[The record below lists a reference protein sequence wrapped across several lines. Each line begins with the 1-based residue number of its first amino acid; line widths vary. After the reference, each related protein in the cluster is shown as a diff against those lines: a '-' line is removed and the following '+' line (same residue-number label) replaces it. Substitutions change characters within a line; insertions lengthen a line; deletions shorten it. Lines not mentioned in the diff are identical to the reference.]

1 MVKDVQELVDTILS
15 KTDRMYVPTGEI
27 SWRLPTGVPSLD
39 NILGGGLPGGSITQ
53 IYGPEQSGKTS
64 LAYKI
69 TGEAV
74 RLGYSTM
81 LVPLEGYSKEFA
93 KACGVDTEAKNLHV
107 ISADFAELLFN
118 TCIEAVRNYDT
129 KVIVMDSIAAAIP
142 RADLE
147 KKQKVEDGDPGFNVG
162 SRAKSIGSF
171 IQQMQI
177 PLKRKE
183 AIFVTVNRLT
193 ADINRYGGSMKPAGG
208 QTLQYDSD
216 IKISMWGRSNRD
228 EKIIETDVT
237 VMKGKENGINLFGAT
252 TLYFAHGQGVDVY
265 RDLITVCEIKGII
278 TKGGAWYTYGEQ
290 KFQGL
295 AGFAEAL
302 KGNKELY
309 QELMNKVSQNIAV
322 QEAAKVVE
330 KKTRKKN
337 KDGES

>member
-1 MVKDVQELVDTILS
+1 MAKDVQELVDILLS
-15 KTDRMYVPTGEI
+15 KTDSIYIPTGEI

-64 LAYKI
+64 LAYRI
-69 TGEAV
+69 AGESV
-74 RLGYSTM
+74 KRGYSTI

-93 KACGVDTEAKNLHV
+93 RACGIETEAKNLHV

-118 TCIEAVRNYDT
+118 TCIEAIRNYDT
-129 KVIVMDSIAAAIP
+129 KVVVMDSIAAAIP

-147 KKQKVEDGDPGFNVG
+147 KKQKVEDGDPSFNMG
-162 SRAKSIGSF
+162 TRARSISSF

-193 ADINRYGGSMKPAGG
+193 ADINRYGGSLKPGG
-208 QTLQYDSD
+208 GHTLQYASD
-216 IKISMWGRSNRD
+216 IKISMWGKINRD

-237 VMKGKENGINLFGAT
+237 VMKGKEDGIGLFGAT
-252 TLYFAHGQGVDVY
+252 VLYFAHGQGVDVY
-265 RDLITVCEIKGII
+265 RDLITVCEGKGIVI
-278 TKGGAWYTYGEQ
+278 KSGAWYAYGEQ

-295 AGFAEAL
+295 AGFAEVL
-302 KGNKELY
+302 KTNKELY
-309 QELMNKVSQNIAV
+309 QELTDKVGKNITA
-322 QEAAKVVE
+322 QEVVKVE
-330 KKTRKKN
+330 KKIRKK
-337 KDGES
+337 KDGDT

>member
-1 MVKDVQELVDTILS
+1 MQELVDILLN
-15 KTDRMYVPTGEI
+15 KTNSIYVPTGEI

-64 LAYKI
+64 LAYRI
-69 TGEAV
+69 AGESI
-74 RLGYSTM
+74 RRGYSTL
-81 LVPLEGYSKEFA
+81 LVPLEGYSKPFA
-93 KACGVDTEAKNLHV
+93 KACGIETEASNLHV

-142 RADLE
+142 RSDLE
-147 KKQKVEDGDPGFNVG
+147 KKQKVEDGDPSFNVG
-162 SRAKSIGSF
+162 TRAKAIGSF

-183 AIFVTVNRLT
+183 AVFVTVNRLT
-193 ADINRYGGSMKPAGG
+193 ADINRYGGSMKPGGG

-216 IKISMWGRSNRD
+216 IKISMWGKSNRD

-237 VMKGKENGINLFGAT
+237 VMKGKEDGVDLFGAT
-252 TLYFAHGQGVDVY
+252 TLYFAHGQGVDVF
-265 RDLITVCEIKGII
+265 RDLITVCEAKSII

-295 AGFAEAL
+295 AGFAEVL
-302 KGNKELY
+302 KNNKELY
-309 QELMNKVSQNIAV
+309 QELMDKVEQNIVV
-322 QEAAKVVE
+322 QEAAKVE
-330 KKTRKKN
+330 KKRKKKN
-337 KDGES
+337 GEDAQ